1 MKKVFSLITFLISCG
16 VSHADSPLTATEF
29 YKAYSEDP
37 TIQLALNSRGKI
49 TPTLMQYLANDTNPL
64 DIKLAIINALDWS
77 NNGTKKSDA
86 YMKYILKKKK
96 LRNRQNRPSIIF
108 EWNASAD
115 ELICFAYLRAME
127 NYFDV
132 IYASKISCIA
142 ENKKLDS
149 YAVAIISG
157 LIRAQGLFLLNEY
170 CYAVNNVKAINI
182 KPNLKIDLKN
192 EGIKII
198 NQYFYSLGNDCQSIK
213 NSKN

>member
-1 MKKVFSLITFLISCG
+1 MKKVFSLITYLISCG
-16 VSHADSPLTATEF
+16 VSNADSPLTSTEF
-29 YKAYSEDP
+29 YKAYSEVP

-64 DIKLAIINALDWS
+64 DIKLAVINALGSS
-77 NNGTKKSDA
+77 NNGTKNSDA

-96 LRNRQNRPSIIF
+96 FRNGQNRPSIIF

-127 NYFDV
+127 NYFDI
-132 IYASKISCIA
+132 IYANKISCIA
-142 ENKKLDS
+142 KNKKPDS

-170 CYAVNNVKAINI
+170 CYAANNIKAINI
-182 KPNLKIDLKN
+182 NPNLKIDLKN

-198 NQYFYSLGNDCQSIK
+198 NQYIYSLGNDCQSNN
-213 NSKN
+213 NSEF